1 MARPLRS
8 IALGG
13 VLLALVFAAVGL
25 TGAVASEGNSKH
37 HGHHGH
43 HGTPSIVREPFG
55 TAPGGIAVDNS
66 GCVLDGVG
74 QAGGVGGG
82 GPAGAEDGGAG
93 CVGWCR
99 RGRRIA

>member
-1 MARPLRS
+1 MIVPVDRLHPGLDEELR
-8 IALGG
+8 ATQVEGG
-13 VLLALVFAAVGL
+13 RHVSLPGRRAGVDRQTDADRAV
-25 TGAVASEGNSKH
+25 V
-37 HGHHGH
+37 
-43 HGTPSIVREPFG
+43 VDDVQ
-55 TAPGGIAVDNS
+55 IAVDNS